1 MTIIYQ
7 SNTGFTQ
14 AYAEMLGKAAH
25 RKVCHWDEAL
35 TRLDQGSPV
44 LYMGPLMAG
53 HVSGLDKARKRFQVL
68 AVCGVGM
75 APPGPEVMASMQ
87 WANYVGEAPLFYLR
101 GGWAPKKVGWLKR
114 RMVFMAARSMA
125 DETFL
130 KQGGSFVA
138 YQNLAPLENWLEKQP

>member
-1 MTIIYQ
+1 
-7 SNTGFTQ
+7 
-14 AYAEMLGKAAH
+14 
-25 RKVCHWDEAL
+25 
-35 TRLDQGSPV
+35 
-44 LYMGPLMAG
+44 MGPLMAG

-87 WANYVGEAPLFYLR
+87 RANYVGEAPLFYLR

>member
-1 MTIIYQ
+1 MTIVYK

-14 AYAEMLGKAAH
+14 EYAEMLGRSTH
-25 RKVCHWDEAL
+25 RKVCHWEEAL
-35 TRLDQGSPV
+35 SRLEPGSPV

-53 HVSGLDKARKRFQVL
+53 HVTGLDQARKRFQVR

-75 APPGPEVMASMQ
+75 APPGPEIIASMSR
-87 WANYVGEAPLFYLR
+87 ANYVGEAPLFYLR

-125 DETFL
+125 DERFL

-138 YQNLAPLENWLEKQP
+138 YQNLASLENWLEKQP